1 MVNSELI
8 TGFLNVRSEGFGIL
22 KVGNDILKN
31 FCQAYFE
38 LCEFHRCPE
47 GAEIGSRQLIV
58 EFFDLNVD
66 FLGEGLFKKIIKMP
80 KTA

>member
-8 TGFLNVRSEGFGIL
+8 TGFLNVRSEGFGIS

-31 FCQAYFE
+31 LGQANFN
-38 LCEFHRCPE
+38 LCEIHRSPE

-66 FLGEGLFKKIIKMP
+66 F
-80 KTA
+80 